1 MTSRPFAPQLI
12 HSLVV
17 LGAQYL
23 NNAEAKA
30 SILAG
35 RSADAT
41 VYTVTG
47 YSPAAQEVH
56 IVKRGQKEPTVLSR
70 AQFQKEYTLHRP

>member
-1 MTSRPFAPQLI
+1 LI

-17 LGAQYL
+17 LGAEYL
-23 NNAEAKA
+23 KNSEAKA

-56 IVKRGQKEPTVLSR
+56 ITRSGQKEPIVLSR